1 MNEIWQILDD
11 EQIEVLMISFRERI
25 KTNKSKGR
33 EYTSLQKVLYE
44 LRHEMMKRAQ
54 ERAEYKRTH
63 SWRDDAK
70 NSGGQE

>member
-1 MNEIWQILDD
+1 MNEIWSRFDD
-11 EQIEVLMISFRERI
+11 EQVVALMDSFRNRI

-44 LRHEMMKRAQ
+44 LRHEMMLRIQ

>member
-1 MNEIWQILDD
+1 MNEIWQMLDD
-11 EQIEVLMISFRERI
+11 EQVVALMESFRQRI
-25 KTNKSKGR
+25 KHNKMKGR

-44 LRHEMMKRAQ
+44 LRHEMMLRVQ
-54 ERAEYKRTH
+54 ERAEYRRTH

>member
-1 MNEIWQILDD
+1 MNEIWQMFDD
-11 EQIEVLMISFRERI
+11 DQVVALMASFRERI
-25 KTNKSKGR
+25 KTNKIKGR

-44 LRHEMMKRAQ
+44 LRHEMMMRVQ

-70 NSGGQE
+70 NSGGQD